1 MQKSFKDCTEVTGAG
16 KRWLLKARTVDI
28 VYFEIGYFDKLGNS
42 ALYFLSL
49 PFIVDC
55 VIRHQ
60 IIQVTRHNFLIPSE
74 YLSSLFTLYNS
85 ILWRNKC
92 SQN

>member
-42 ALYFLSL
+42 ALYYL
-49 PFIVDC
+49 
-55 VIRHQ
+55 RHY
-60 IIQVTRHNFLIPSE
+60 ISYLYHLLLIA
-74 YLSSLFTLYNS
+74 
-85 ILWRNKC
+85 
-92 SQN
+92 